1 MMHGHDASIAHSS
14 ACHSSGSD
22 RGHPPAT
29 WSSNG
34 VHGCRSKTNLLAPQ
48 ADPRNV
54 GWAEPS
60 AHRRTGY
67 HRCSSSSRSRVSASI
82 FDRRI
87 RASHQR
93 SRALGG
99 GSSVTWSLSHLLQG
113 LFCLQPRTFATE
125 AVKVVFA
132 VTYLT
137 IRARLWGAEE
147 WEGQTPICS
156 SFQVFAAELRK
167 VFGHGSF
174 LPAVADELLTLCQGQ
189 RSVVD
194 YAVEFWNVEKWNVT
208 SRSSWPVAPLANA
221 FLHGLADYI
230 KDVLFA
236 YEIPASLDGVIDLAI
251 QVDQSMQAGG
261 HSRQVSPPFLIAGS
275 QGF

>member
-1 MMHGHDASIAHSS
+1 M
-14 ACHSSGSD
+14 
-22 RGHPPAT
+22 
-29 WSSNG
+29 
-34 VHGCRSKTNLLAPQ
+34 
-48 ADPRNV
+48 
-54 GWAEPS
+54 
-60 AHRRTGY
+60 
-67 HRCSSSSRSRVSASI
+67 
-82 FDRRI
+82 
-87 RASHQR
+87 
-93 SRALGG
+93 
-99 GSSVTWSLSHLLQG
+99 
-113 LFCLQPRTFATE
+113 
-125 AVKVVFA
+125 VFT

-137 IRARLWGAEE
+137 IRAPLWGAEE

-167 VFGHGSF
+167 VFGHGSS
-174 LPAVADELLTLCQGQ
+174 LPAVADELLTLRQGQ

-194 YAVEFWNVEKWNVT
+194 YAVEFWNVA

-251 QVDQSMQAGG
+251 QVDLSMQAGG
-261 HSRQVSPPFLIAGS
+261 HSRQVSPPFLIGGS